1 MEKEKKMSDKYS
13 PENIE
18 ETWTKVAQEQLL
30 GKTIVAVRYMS
41 REEADEIG
49 WDTVPVV
56 MQLDDGNLV
65 YPGRDAEGNDSGVL
79 FTNNEK
85 EPVLPAL

>member
-1 MEKEKKMSDKYS
+1 MSDKYS

-49 WDTVPVV
+49 WDNVPVV

-65 YPGRDAEGNDSGVL
+65 YPGVNTGGNSGGVL
-79 FTNNEK
+79 FTDNEK
-85 EPVLPAL
+85 EPILPAL